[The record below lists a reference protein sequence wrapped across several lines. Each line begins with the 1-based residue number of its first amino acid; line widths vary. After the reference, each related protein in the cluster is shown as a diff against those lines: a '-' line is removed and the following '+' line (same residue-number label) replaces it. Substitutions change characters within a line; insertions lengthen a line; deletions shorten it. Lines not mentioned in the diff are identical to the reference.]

1 MNVLNYFLIPYCNI
15 IVLFVKRHEFQ
26 QTVQCFT
33 IRRDRFA
40 TMRLFWFT
48 VYMPLIIVFKNELHV
63 SNNTFQSE

>member
-26 QTVQCFT
+26 CFT

-48 VYMPLIIVFKNELHV
+48 VHMPLIIVFKNEPHV
-63 SNNTFQSE
+63 SNNTFESE